1 MAFAA
6 ISAAFYAGNNA
17 GSIADYMMA
26 C

>member
-17 GSIADYMMA
+17 GPIADYMMA